1 MVTVAIGN
9 VASSVGGAL
18 ATHFFGKKLD
28 QKLTIEKFQEFHTHL
43 NTEILLMEVCVLV
56 IVFLFFFCLF
66 FCMMDAEFFIMRL
79 NFDILFCSLLL
90 VVFSLRFG

>member
-1 MVTVAIGN
+1 MVTVAVGN

-43 NTEILLMEVCVLV
+43 NTEILLMEVCVLMV
-56 IVFLFFFCLF
+56 VFFLFFFSF
-66 FCMMDAEFFIMRL
+66 FLHDGC
-79 NFDILFCSLLL
+79 
-90 VVFSLRFG
+90 

>member
-1 MVTVAIGN
+1 MVMVAVGN

-43 NTEILLMEVCVLV
+43 NTEILLMEVSVLM
-56 IVFLFFFCLF
+56 IVFLFLFVF
-66 FCMMDAEFFIMRL
+66 FCMMDAKFFIMRL
-79 NFDILFCSLLL
+79 KFDIKF
-90 VVFSLRFG
+90 